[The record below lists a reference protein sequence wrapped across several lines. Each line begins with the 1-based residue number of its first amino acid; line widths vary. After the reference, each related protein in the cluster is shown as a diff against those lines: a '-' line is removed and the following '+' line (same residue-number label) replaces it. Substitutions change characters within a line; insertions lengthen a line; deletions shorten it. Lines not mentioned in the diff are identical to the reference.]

1 MPAPIDPGHLRF
13 RLELEEPVESPD
25 GQGGVTLAWR
35 AVTGLWA
42 KIEPL
47 VAAREEVAAG
57 LRQVT
62 RHRVTIRQ
70 RDGVTQGMRFH
81 RLGRVLAIKTV
92 VDPDETGRYFV
103 CMCEEDGQ

>member
-35 AVTGLWA
+35 EVTGLWA

-47 VAAREEVAAG
+47 AAAREEVAAG

-62 RHRVTIRQ
+62 RHRITIRQ
-70 RDGVTQGMRFH
+70 RDGVKQGMRF
-81 RLGRVLAIKTV
+81 RRFSRVFAITTV
-92 VDPDETGRYFV
+92 VDPDETGRYLV
-103 CMCEEDGQ
+103 CTCEEEGP